1 MQYYQPV
8 MEIIMMDE
16 SGEVFV
22 CRIFQGSTPIK
33 LQSELITAPV
43 YILGI
48 FRYLELTPL
57 EPTYVYLII
66 NRSA

>member
-33 LQSELITAPV
+33 LQSVFITAPV

-48 FRYLELTPL
+48 FRYL
-57 EPTYVYLII
+57 
-66 NRSA
+66 